1 MTLSIRIFVYKL
13 KHQNTMR
20 NILFVSIFFSFFLS
34 AVNAQTD
41 STNVGSVINPRS
53 QVRWSNEYKEPSN
66 TEIQKIIGTEGGGFY
81 TLRQRQGGIFGNG
94 DVHPVI
100 EHYDANLKLVKA
112 QELDL
117 TYKGKERNL
126 KDVTMLGGKM
136 WLLSYFYNQ
145 KLEKTFLFAQQ
156 IKKGTLTLDD
166 NLIKVG
172 EQTGSNRNLADVF
185 SFQISKDSSK
195 IVVFNQQPNEK
206 NQQSFT
212 INVYDSDF
220 NEMWVKN
227 AKLPYNRNKFDVHE
241 TLVDK
246 SGNVY
251 LLGIVYY
258 DSKTRLIKDGKP
270 TYQYDLV
277 AYVRDS
283 TLDAQEYKIDLKDK
297 FVSNLTFRSNEEN
310 DLVFCGFYSEK
321 NAEGI
326 KGSCFFKINP
336 KAKDMTSVSTRE
348 FDFGFVTANFSDR
361 DKTRAKDAIA
371 KNNVSR
377 EPELANYNLDKLIL
391 RSDGGAILVAEQYV
405 VEQRYRNNYPYS
417 PFGSTFYN
425 PYAYNSWGYRSL
437 YSPYGYGYNNGRADY
452 YFNYNDIIV
461 VNIRPDGEIAWTARI
476 PKRQVSVNDNGTYSS
491 YAMSVVSDK
500 MYFVFNDDARN
511 FNPKR
516 TKIYQET
523 PDKSSVVALAEVNR
537 DGQVK
542 VSPLFGNKDQGITTR
557 PKICR
562 QISRNNMAIYGE
574 SGRSYRFADLN
585 LNLTE

>member
-1 MTLSIRIFVYKL
+1 
-13 KHQNTMR
+13 MR
-20 NILFVSIFFSFFLS
+20 NILFFLIFLTASVTSLS
-34 AVNAQTD
+34 AQND
-41 STNVGSVINPRS
+41 SSNVGSVVNPRT
-53 QVRWSNEYKEPSN
+53 QVRWSNAYKEPAN
-66 TEIQKIIGTEGGGFY
+66 TEIQKIIGTEAGGFY
-81 TLRQRQGGIFGNG
+81 TLRQKRGGLFGNG
-94 DVHPVI
+94 DVRPVI
-100 EHYDANLKLVKA
+100 EQYDANLKLVKA

-117 TYKGKERNL
+117 TYKGKDRNL
-126 KDVTMLGGKM
+126 KDVAMLGGKM

-145 KLEKTFLFAQQ
+145 KLQKTFLFAQE
-156 IKKGTLTLDD
+156 IKKGSLTLDD

-172 EQTGSNRNLADVF
+172 EQSGSNRELADVF
-185 SFQISKDSSK
+185 SFTISKDSSK
-195 IVVFNQQPNEK
+195 IVIFNQQPNEK

-212 INVYDSDF
+212 INVYDGDF
-220 NEMWVKN
+220 NELWSKN

-251 LLGIVYY
+251 LMGIVYY
-258 DSKTRLIKDGKP
+258 DSKTRLIRDGKP

-297 FVSNLTFRSNEEN
+297 FVSNLTFRANDEN

-336 KAKDMTSVSTRE
+336 KTKDMSSVSTRE
-348 FDFGFVTANFSDR
+348 FDFGFVTANLSDR

-371 KNNVSR
+371 KDNKSR

-391 RSDGGAILVAEQYV
+391 RSDGGAILIAEQYV

-417 PFGSTFYN
+417 PYGSFYN
-425 PYAYNSWGYRSL
+425 PYYYNSWGYRSL
-437 YSPYGYGYNNGRADY
+437 YSPYGYNNYNNNRVDY

-461 VNIRPDGEIAWTARI
+461 VNIQPDGEIAWTSRI
-476 PKRQVSVNDNGTYSS
+476 PKRQLSINDNGTYSS
-491 YAMSVVSDK
+491 YAMSVVADK
-500 MYFVFNDDARN
+500 LYFVFNDDARN

-523 PDKSSVVALAEVNR
+523 PDKSSVVALAEVSR
-537 DGQVK
+537 DGRVK
-542 VSPLFGNKDQGITTR
+542 VSPLFGNKDEGVTTR

-562 QISRNNMAIYGE
+562 QISKNSMAIYGE

-585 LNLTE
+585 LKAGE